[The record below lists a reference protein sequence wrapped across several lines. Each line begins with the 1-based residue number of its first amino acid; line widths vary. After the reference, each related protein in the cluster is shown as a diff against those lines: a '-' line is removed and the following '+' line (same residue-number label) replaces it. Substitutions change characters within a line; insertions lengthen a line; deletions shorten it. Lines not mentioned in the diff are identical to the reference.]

1 MGRVRGGWQWPLVI
15 MPMCRGSTSEGEA
28 PHEGIP
34 RHPLLKS
41 TGTSSGML
49 KWGSPGG
56 SHLSLLGVRVAWKQ
70 PESYMGGGDGV
81 GRAADAVDHCLLGQA
96 VSGRL

>member
-1 MGRVRGGWQWPLVI
+1 
-15 MPMCRGSTSEGEA
+15 
-28 PHEGIP
+28 
-34 RHPLLKS
+34 
-41 TGTSSGML
+41 ML

-96 VSGRL
+96 PEDCDTHAQSPDQEAAILEADRSQALFLAGAHNEGGRVTDPFYRQGN